1 MTVDDEG
8 AFAAAVKVTVAEQV
22 GLHGLLVNADA
33 VTPVGSAVSML
44 NVTGDVVAL
53 AFNVAVAV
61 STLPAAPSVIV
72 NVAGLAARVK
82 SKKPDTTSVKVAVLV
97 TTGEPPLAW
106 IVITVEDA
114 GAFAAAVN
122 VTVAENVG
130 LHGLFVNRAVT
141 PDGRAVSMLNVTGEV
156 VALALSVAVAVSIPP
171 AAPSVIV
178 NVDGLAASV
187 KSKNP
192 ETTSVNVVV

>member
-1 MTVDDEG
+1 MDDEG

-72 NVAGLAARVK
+72 NVAGLAAR
-82 SKKPDTTSVKVAVLV
+82 
-97 TTGEPPLAW
+97 
-106 IVITVEDA
+106 
-114 GAFAAAVN
+114 
-122 VTVAENVG
+122 
-130 LHGLFVNRAVT
+130 HGRGYA
-141 PDGRAVSMLNVTGEV
+141 
-156 VALALSVAVAVSIPP
+156 
-171 AAPSVIV
+171 
-178 NVDGLAASV
+178 
-187 KSKNP
+187 
-192 ETTSVNVVV
+192 